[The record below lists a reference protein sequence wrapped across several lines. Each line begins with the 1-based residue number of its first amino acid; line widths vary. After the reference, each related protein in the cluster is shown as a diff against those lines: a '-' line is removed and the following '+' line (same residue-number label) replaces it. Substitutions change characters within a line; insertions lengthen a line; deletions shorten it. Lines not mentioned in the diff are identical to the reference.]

1 MAKLKPE
8 TENIRGQ
15 LERTQYREH
24 SVPLFMTS
32 SFTFQDAE
40 QMAAMF
46 AGDEEGDIYSRY
58 ANPNTDEFCRKMCRL
73 EGAESG
79 FPTSSGMAAIWASIA
94 GIISKGEH
102 LLASRAVFGSTH
114 QILTQ
119 ILPRFGIESDYV
131 EPGKIEEWESHIR
144 PNTKMILLETPSNPG
159 LALIDL
165 EQASQLAKKHGLILN
180 VDNCFSTPVIQ
191 NPIKYG
197 VDLVTH
203 STTKYI
209 DGQGRT
215 LGGIVVGN
223 AELIEKIVF
232 FCRHTGPAMSP
243 FNAWILSKSLETLH
257 LRMEKHSSNAL
268 TLAQYL
274 EQHPSVSK
282 VMYPHLPSHP
292 QYELAT
298 SQMRLGGG
306 VVSFFINGGIVQGR
320 SFMNALEMCSL
331 SANLGDSR
339 TIATHPAT
347 STHSKLSE
355 DERAAVGITDSL
367 VRISVGL
374 EHIDD
379 IVEDIQ
385 NALSKAVRE

>member
-1 MAKLKPE
+1 MSKLKPE
-8 TENIRGQ
+8 TQSIRNQ

-46 AGDEEGDIYSRY
+46 AGDEAGDIYSRY
-58 ANPNTDEFCRKMCRL
+58 ANPNTEEFNQKMCAL
-73 EGAESG
+73 EAAEAG
-79 FPTSSGMAAIWASIA
+79 FPTASGMAAIWASIA
-94 GIISKGEH
+94 SMLSAGDH
-102 LLASRAVFGSTH
+102 LIASRAVFGSTH

-119 ILPRFGIESDYV
+119 ILPRFGIDFSYV
-131 EPGKIEEWESHIR
+131 APTNISSWEAEIR
-144 PNTKMILLETPSNPG
+144 PETKMILLETPSNPG

-165 EQASQLAKKHGLILN
+165 EAVGDLAKRHNLILN

-191 NPIKYG
+191 NPIEYG
-197 VDLVTH
+197 ADLVTH

-215 LGGIVVGN
+215 LGGIVLGH
-223 AELIEKIVF
+223 ADLIEKVRF

-243 FNAWILSKSLETLH
+243 FNAWILSKSLETLA
-257 LRMEKHSSNAL
+257 LRMERHCANAL
-268 TLAQYL
+268 GIAQYL
-274 EQHPSVSK
+274 EKQEAVNA

-292 QYELAT
+292 QFQLAKK
-298 SQMRLGGG
+298 QMRQGGG
-306 VVSFFINGGIVQGR
+306 VVSFFIKGGLDEGR
-320 SFMNALEMCSL
+320 KFMNGLTMCSL

-355 DERAAVGITDSL
+355 ADRAAVGITDGL

-379 IVEDIQ
+379 IIADLDA
-385 NALSKAVRE
+385 ALHNVMP